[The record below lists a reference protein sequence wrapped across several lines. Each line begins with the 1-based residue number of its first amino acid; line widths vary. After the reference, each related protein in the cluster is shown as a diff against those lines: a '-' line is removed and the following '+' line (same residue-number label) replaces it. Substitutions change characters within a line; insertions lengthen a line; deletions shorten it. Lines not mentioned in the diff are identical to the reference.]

1 MIKEFTMN
9 PIQGIRIGQ
18 AQDQIAETGCTVVLC
33 EDGAV
38 GGCDLRGSA
47 PGTRETELLRPGFLV
62 EEVHGIL
69 LTGGSAFGLDAAGG
83 VQKYLE
89 ERNKGY
95 DARGVRVPIVPSAV
109 LFDLHTGDKLVR
121 PDKSMAYSACK
132 NAKEEMIT
140 CGKVGAG
147 TGATVGKIAGMENC
161 MLGGIGYASEKLNS
175 GVVVSAIAAVNAL
188 GDVINPKSGKI
199 IAGAKD
205 SKSGNFLDTASY
217 IRKIQIQSPIGPENT
232 TLAVVMTNVKFT
244 KSEIN
249 KVAQMAQNGIGRVIR
264 PAHTMFDGDIVFSLS
279 CGDLRADVS
288 LVGDMAAYALAQAII
303 SAVEISNEL

>member
-1 MIKEFTMN
+1 MIKEFSMN
-9 PIQGIRIGQ
+9 PIQGIRIGH
-18 AQDQIAETGCTVVLC
+18 AQDEIAETGCTVVLC
-33 EDGAV
+33 EDGAT

-47 PGTRETELLRPGFLV
+47 PGTRETELLRPGFLI

-95 DARGVRVPIVPSAV
+95 DARGIRVPIVPSAV
-109 LFDLHTGDKLVR
+109 LFDLHTGNRLVR

-132 NAKEEMIT
+132 NAKEDMII

-147 TGATVGKIAGMENC
+147 TGATVGKIAGMENA
-161 MLGGIGYASEKLNS
+161 MLGGIGYASEKLKS
-175 GVVVSAIAAVNAL
+175 GVLVSAIAAVNAL
-188 GDVINPKSGKI
+188 GDVFNPKSDKI

-217 IRKIQIQSPIGPENT
+217 IRKIQIQAPLGPENT

-249 KVAQMAQNGIGRVIR
+249 KIAQMAQNGIARVIR

-279 CGDLRADVS
+279 CGDIRADVN
-288 LVGDMAAYALAQAII
+288 LVGDMAAAVLAHAII